1 MYMEYLQ
8 EEHDI
13 GNYTEVL
20 SSKEYRTRYAN
31 YLQKRYDD
39 ERNINWFFK
48 TAWGYCLFRGT
59 SVYYV

>member
-1 MYMEYLQ
+1 MTEDKTFKRFCNHMYMEYLQ

-39 ERNINWFFK
+39 ERNTI
-48 TAWGYCLFRGT
+48 
-59 SVYYV
+59 